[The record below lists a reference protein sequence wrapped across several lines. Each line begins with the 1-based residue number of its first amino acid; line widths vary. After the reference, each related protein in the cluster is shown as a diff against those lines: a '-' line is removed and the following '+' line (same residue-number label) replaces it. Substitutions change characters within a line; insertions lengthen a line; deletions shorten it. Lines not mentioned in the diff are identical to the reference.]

1 MEFMA
6 LFIWLSLCLVMG
18 AMIHSVMA
26 SALSNR
32 LVKLLA
38 APGMILRKF
47 TMTLAALVCGA
58 TVTKVRIYELS
69 SRDIE
74 FKAEGAASIAKV
86 LVPLLPLF
94 GGAVAVVA
102 INSMFGSPFKLD
114 YPPPALA
121 ALDPGGL
128 RGFLHGT
135 WLLLSGVVR
144 QAAQSDWGSFNLYV
158 LSALIFSLALG
169 ACAPMEGVKE
179 AMLGAALLAVSLA
192 LLSSVSVGSGPI
204 RTSPA
209 WVVTT
214 RTFIVST
221 SGVAFVMMV
230 YGMLAALVVGM
241 TVRIYELA
249 TRTRGGRKQTRK
261 GTAPAEDEKR
271 LAA

>member
-6 LFIWLSLCLVMG
+6 LFVWLSMCLIMG

-26 SALSNR
+26 SALNNR
-32 LVKLLA
+32 LVRLLA

-74 FKAEGAASIAKV
+74 FKADGASSIAKV
-86 LVPLLPLF
+86 LVPLVPLL
-94 GGAVAVVA
+94 GGAVAMVA

-144 QAAQSDWGSFNLYV
+144 QAALSDWGSFNLYV

-179 AMLGAALLAVSLA
+179 AVLGAALLAVSLA

-209 WVVTT
+209 WVVTA

-241 TVRIYELA
+241 TVRIYELG
-249 TRTRGGRKQTRK
+249 TRTGGHKKTKKRAR
-261 GTAPAEDEKR
+261 PVEEEKR